1 MNVIIYWKN
10 TDGYA
15 DVYNVDEVRTPT
27 AEDPYLRT
35 IKKLRRDGSATDGG
49 DAGAG
54 EFVTASFREED
65 LRGWQIFLTLDD
77 TRRGYRL

>member
-27 AEDPYLRT
+27 VDDPYLRMV
-35 IKKLRRDGSATDGG
+35 KKLKNDGG
-49 DAGAG
+49 QG
-54 EFVTASFREED
+54 EGDFELACFRDDEV
-65 LRGWQIFLTLDD
+65 RGWQVFLTLDD
-77 TRRGYRL
+77 AKRGYRA